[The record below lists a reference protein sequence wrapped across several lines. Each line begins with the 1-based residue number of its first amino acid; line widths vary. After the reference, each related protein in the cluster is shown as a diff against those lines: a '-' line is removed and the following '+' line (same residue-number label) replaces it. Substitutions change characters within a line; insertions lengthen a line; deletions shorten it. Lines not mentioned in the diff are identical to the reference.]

1 MGSVSGM
8 GGVGGRGEIRTH
20 GSISGSPLFES
31 GAINRALPPVLGLV
45 LLFWRIEQDLNLRD
59 LCGVRSLSKRVP

>member
-1 MGSVSGM
+1 
-8 GGVGGRGEIRTH
+8 
-20 GSISGSPLFES
+20 
-31 GAINRALPPVLGLV
+31 LV